1 MKAIFSL
8 LLILITGCS
17 FSQKVTVEKS
27 SRTIK
32 GGEAGGYATELTGSA
47 ESVSQALNKF
57 LKDYG
62 KTRNSGG
69 TITISSPVLGG
80 MTYEKNIAYASV
92 KGDAVKTSAWIGLNP
107 AEWPGNDSEVL
118 IDRIKDMVY
127 QFGVKYY
134 RDQIQAEID
143 QTQQALDATDRKLQR
158 LVSQNKDLSS
168 KLVSNEQEL
177 IKLEKAIVDN
187 KNEHVVLL
195 QKIDGNKLS
204 QDSVTN
210 AAVQIRKVLEAQ
222 KERKQKVN

>member
-1 MKAIFSL
+1 MKAIFSF
-8 LLILITGCS
+8 LLILVTGFS
-17 FSQKVTVEKS
+17 FSQKVTVEKA

-32 GGEAGGYATELTGSA
+32 GGEASGYAAELNGSTEA
-47 ESVSQALNKF
+47 VSQALNKF

-62 KTRNSGG
+62 KTRNAGG
-69 TITISSPVLGG
+69 VITISSPVLGG
-80 MTYEKNIAYASV
+80 MTYAENIAYASV
-92 KGDAVKTSAWIGLNP
+92 KGDAVKASAWIGLNP
-107 AEWPGNDSEVL
+107 AEWPGNDTEVL

-127 QFGVKYY
+127 QFGVKFY
-134 RDQIQAEID
+134 RDQIQVEID

-158 LVSQNKDLSS
+158 LVSQNKDLNT

-195 QKIDGNKLS
+195 QKLDGNKLS